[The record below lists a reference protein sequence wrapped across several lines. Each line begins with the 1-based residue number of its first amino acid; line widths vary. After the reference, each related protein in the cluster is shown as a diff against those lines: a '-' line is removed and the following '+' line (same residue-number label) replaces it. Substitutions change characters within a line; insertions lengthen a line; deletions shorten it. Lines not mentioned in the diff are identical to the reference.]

1 MLLRHPGSPKGVLL
15 IFRVKSS
22 HLRRSHLRSK
32 NLSSSDLRITFFFES
47 LTFQKKNFIS
57 IIMRNHTVNQTEIN
71 IANDKIIKDFTK
83 LFKLTNT
90 VAWGI
95 K

>member
-1 MLLRHPGSPKGVLL
+1 
-15 IFRVKSS
+15 
-22 HLRRSHLRSK
+22 
-32 NLSSSDLRITFFFES
+32 
-47 LTFQKKNFIS
+47 
-57 IIMRNHTVNQTEIN
+57 MRNHTVNQTEIN

-83 LFKLTNT
+83 KFRLTNT